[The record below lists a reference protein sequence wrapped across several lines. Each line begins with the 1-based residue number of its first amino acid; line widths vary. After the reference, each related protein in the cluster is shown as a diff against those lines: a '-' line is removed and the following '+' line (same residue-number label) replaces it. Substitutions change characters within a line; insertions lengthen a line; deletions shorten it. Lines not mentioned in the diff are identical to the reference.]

1 MWCPPAHPPLS
12 LPPCALSSSP
22 PRFPYPAAGYQ
33 PSVRDFDQLKALARR
48 SGGDE
53 AALNRGACKLCGG
66 LGHLTK
72 QCRNFLDKGSGAA
85 AAGGAEAAAAAG
97 GGDRQLL
104 TQEAEDA
111 LLLDSDSMDSS
122 DLGSGSDSE
131 RERVSCGGQGLSSCC
146 GVGCF
151 CRVWLCM
158 VYASSNGLKACCFA
172 AQHHVRIAL

>member
-1 MWCPPAHPPLS
+1 MPCSRPVLSIRVPL
-12 LPPCALSSSP
+12 LCAA
-22 PRFPYPAAGYQ
+22 AAGYQ

-85 AAGGAEAAAAAG
+85 AAAAAGGGAEAAAAG

-104 TQEAEDA
+104 TQQDEDA

-122 DLGSGSDSE
+122 DLGSDSDGG
-131 RERVSCGGQGLSSCC
+131 RERVSGWGQGPCLGLSCAAMLMLSCSA
-146 GVGCF
+146 GE
-151 CRVWLCM
+151 
-158 VYASSNGLKACCFA
+158 CC
-172 AQHHVRIAL
+172 